1 MRKHA
6 MVTAAAALFA
16 AMMVALPSQ
25 GLGQGQATP
34 QVGTIDGTIILIQC
48 RNTND
53 HIRVQNTSPLP
64 IDLPGACAT
73 LSDCTGCLNTL
84 IEESGCE
91 INEAAPPLHA
101 IEDDIQ
107 FILGCD

>member
-6 MVTAAAALFA
+6 MVTAAAALVA

-25 GLGQGQATP
+25 VLG
-34 QVGTIDGTIILIQC
+34 DEGTIILIQC
-48 RNTND
+48 RNTAG

-64 IDLPGACAT
+64 IDLPGACAQFV
-73 LSDCTGCLNTL
+73 DCTGCLNTL

-101 IEDDIQ
+101 IQDDIQ